1 LARALAST
9 LSEVSIRL
17 RIDCGYHGGHF
28 SGWAI
33 QPGLSTVQGALEAA
47 LAVALRLEPTQTRTV
62 VAGRTDAGVHAL
74 AQVCHLDL
82 PPGYELTPH
91 ALQQLQKRVQG
102 ALATNTI
109 VIHGISQAPE
119 GFDARFS
126 ALSREYRYRI
136 ADASSIKNPLH
147 AGFTLWN
154 SYRLDDAAM
163 DAVAQSLTGL
173 HDWASFCR
181 PRVGATTI
189 RELQHYR
196 WARDDDGVLVARVI
210 ADAFCHSMV
219 RALVG
224 AAVAVGRGKLTPQ
237 QVLDLRAAA
246 RRTSEF
252 ATMPA
257 HGLSLVSVAYP
268 KDQEL
273 ATRASLTRNK
283 RDADPD

>member
-1 LARALAST
+1 
-9 LSEVSIRL
+9 VSIRL
-17 RIDCGYHGGHF
+17 RVDLGYHGGQF

-33 QPGLSTVQGALEAA
+33 QPGLRTIQGALEQA
-47 LAVALRLEPTQTRTV
+47 LAVALRIPPEQTRVV

-82 PPGYELTPH
+82 PEGYELSPH
-91 ALQQLQKRVQG
+91 ALHQLPKRVQG
-102 ALATNTI
+102 ALATNAI

-136 ADASSIKNPLH
+136 ADGLSLKNPLH
-147 AGFTLWN
+147 ADFTLWN
-154 SYRLDDAAM
+154 SYALDLEAM
-163 DAVAQSLTGL
+163 DTVASALLGL

-196 WARDDDGVLVARVI
+196 WVRDEDGVLVGRVI

-224 AAVAVGRGKLTPQ
+224 AAVAVGRGKLTLEG
-237 QVLDLRAAA
+237 VLGLRDAA

-257 HGLSLVSVAYP
+257 HGLTLISIAYP
-268 KDQEL
+268 KDTEL
-273 ATRASLTRNK
+273 AERARLTRNK